1 MSSKNVWL
9 YENRINARE
18 LIDILKLGKEINKPV
33 CVLGASGCGK
43 TEIVEQFAEKE
54 YKGVCCTVILSHHDC
69 TELVGQGIP
78 FIEDGKVYM
87 KLSESALV
95 PMDKNFVG
103 ILFLDE
109 ITNINQSMAHCLYQ
123 LVNERKLAGRDLPKG
138 MQIVLAGNRTFDNGA
153 SQDLLGPLANRLLIC
168 ELEPHAKHWLE
179 DYADKVGIHPAVYQ
193 YVYDNND
200 KLYEYGSKDDC
211 PSFSSG
217 RSMKTASD
225 IFHKLEAGVINQKIA
240 SCAVDGVLGNDKF
253 LQIYPIY
260 ESCVKL
266 PKAIEVLER
275 TNTKKLDNVGMA
287 GIFSVLSG
295 CMFHLTQ
302 AIKENKSCSV
312 EYGKNLIRFMSEEL
326 IEEKEILVSFI
337 NKLCKVGQE
346 HDRPQFIMEIR
357 KDNPS
362 FVLLLK
368 DNMEFVQQ
376 LSKLIEGNNNK

>member
-1 MSSKNVWL
+1 MSNKAVWL
-9 YENRINARE
+9 YENRINTRE
-18 LIDILKLGKEINKPV
+18 LVDVLKLGKEINKPV
-33 CVLGASGCGK
+33 CILGPSGVGK

-54 YKGVCCTVILSHHDC
+54 YKGVCHTIILNHFDVC
-69 TELVGQGIP
+69 DLVGQGIP

-87 KLSESALV
+87 KLSESALI
-95 PMDKNFVG
+95 PMDEDFVG
-103 ILFLDE
+103 VLHLDE
-109 ITNINQSMAHCLYQ
+109 VTNVNTQMGQVLYQ
-123 LVNERKLAGRDLPKG
+123 LVNERKCGGRSLPKG
-138 MQIVLAGNRTFDNGA
+138 MQVVLSGNRVWDGGA
-153 SQDLLGPLANRLLIC
+153 SQDLLGPLANRLIIV
-168 ELEPHAKHWLE
+168 ELEPHASHWLE

-200 KLYEYGSKDDC
+200 KLYEYGTKDDC

-225 IFHKLEAGVINQKIA
+225 VFHKLEAGVINQKIA

-266 PKAIEVLER
+266 PKSIEILQG
-275 TNTKKLDNVGMA
+275 TNTKKLDNIGMA
-287 GIFSVLSG
+287 GIFSVLSS

-302 AIKENKSCSV
+302 SIKENKSCSV
-312 EYGKNLIRFMSEEL
+312 EYGKNLIRFMSDQL

-346 HDRPQFIMEIR
+346 HNRPQFIMEIR

-368 DNMEFVQQ
+368 DNMEFEQQ
-376 LSKLIEGNNNK
+376 LDKLIEGNK

>member
-1 MSSKNVWL
+1 MSNKAVWL
-9 YENRINARE
+9 YENRINTRE
-18 LIDILKLGKEINKPV
+18 LVDILKLGKEINKPV
-33 CVLGASGCGK
+33 CTLGPSGVGK

-54 YKGVCCTVILSHHDC
+54 YKGVCHTVILNHFDVC
-69 TELVGQGIP
+69 DLIGQGIP

-87 KLSESALV
+87 KLSESALI
-95 PMDKNFVG
+95 PMDEDFVG
-103 ILFLDE
+103 VLHLDE
-109 ITNINQSMAHCLYQ
+109 VTNVNTQMGQVLYQ
-123 LVNERKLAGRDLPKG
+123 LVNERKCGGRSLPKG
-138 MQIVLAGNRTFDNGA
+138 MQVILSGNRTFDNGA
-153 SQDLLGPLANRLLIC
+153 SQDLLGPLANRLIIV
-168 ELEPHAKHWLE
+168 ELEPNAKHWLE

-266 PKAIEVLER
+266 PKAIEILQG
-275 TNTKKLDNVGMA
+275 TNTKKLDNIGMA
-287 GIFSVLSG
+287 GIFSVLSS

-302 AIKENKSCSV
+302 SIKENQSCSV
-312 EYGKNLIRFMSEEL
+312 EYAVNFITFLGTEL
-326 IEEKEILVSFI
+326 MEEKELLCAYVSKLTNYCVDNNAGKVIL
-337 NKLCKVGQE
+337 E
-346 HDRPQFIMEIR
+346 TR
-357 KDNPS
+357 KKCPVFAN
-362 FVLLLK
+362 VLK
-368 DNMEFVQQ
+368 DNMLFEVQIEQ
-376 LSKLIEGNNNK
+376 LMKDTN

>member
-1 MSSKNVWL
+1 MSNKAVWL
-9 YENRINARE
+9 YENRINTRE
-18 LIDILKLGKEINKPV
+18 LVDILKLGKEINKPV
-33 CVLGASGCGK
+33 CILGPSGVGK
-43 TEIVEQFAEKE
+43 TEIVEQFAKKE
-54 YKGVCCTVILSHHDC
+54 YNGVCHTVILNHFDVC
-69 TELVGQGIP
+69 DLIGQGIP

-87 KLSESALV
+87 KLSESALI
-95 PMDKNFVG
+95 PMGEDFVG
-103 ILFLDE
+103 VLHLDE
-109 ITNINQSMAHCLYQ
+109 VTNVNTQMGQVLYQ
-123 LVNERKLAGRDLPKG
+123 LVNERKCGGRSLPKG
-138 MQIVLAGNRTFDNGA
+138 MQVVLSGNRVWDNGA

-179 DYADKVGIHPAVYQ
+179 DYADKVGVHPAVYQ

-225 IFHKLEAGVINQKIA
+225 IFHKLEAGIINQKIA
-240 SCAVDGVLGNDKF
+240 SVAVDGVLGNDKF

-266 PKAIEVLER
+266 PKAIEILER
-275 TNTKKLDNVGMA
+275 TNTKKLGNVGMA
-287 GIFSVLSG
+287 GIFSVLSS

-312 EYGKNLIRFMSEEL
+312 EYGKNLIRFMSDQL
-326 IEEKEILVSFI
+326 IEEKEVLVSFI

-346 HDRPQFIMEIR
+346 HNRPQYIMEIR

-368 DNMEFVQQ
+368 DNMEFEQQ
-376 LSKLIEGNNNK
+376 LNKLIEGNK

>member
-1 MSSKNVWL
+1 MSNKAVWL
-9 YENRINARE
+9 YENRINTRE
-18 LIDILKLGKEINKPV
+18 LVDILKLGKEINKPV
-33 CVLGASGCGK
+33 CVLGPSGVGK

-54 YKGVCCTVILSHHDC
+54 YKGVCHTIILKHHDS

-95 PMDKNFVG
+95 PMNEDFVG

-109 ITNINQSMAHCLYQ
+109 ITNIDNNMAHVLYQ
-123 LVNERKLAGRDLPKG
+123 LVNERKCGGRTLPKG
-138 MQIVLAGNRTFDNGA
+138 MQVVLAGNRVWDNGA
-153 SQDLLGPLANRLLIC
+153 SQDLLGPLANRLIIV
-168 ELEPHAKHWLE
+168 ELEPQAKHWLE
-179 DYADKVGIHPAVYQ
+179 DYADKVGVHPAVYQ

-200 KLYEYGSKDDC
+200 KLYEYGTKDDC

-225 IFHKLEAGVINQKIA
+225 IFFKFEEGLVSEKVAT
-240 SCAVDGVLGNDKF
+240 SAVDGCLGNKKF

-266 PKAIEVLER
+266 PKAIEILQG
-275 TNTKKLDNVGMA
+275 TNTKKVGNVGMA
-287 GIFSVLSG
+287 GIHSVLSS

-302 AIKENKSCSV
+302 SIKENNSCSV
-312 EYGKNLIRFMSEEL
+312 EYGKNLISFMSDQL

-337 NKLCKVGQE
+337 NRLCKVGQE
-346 HDRPQFIMEIR
+346 HNRPQYIMEIR

-368 DNMEFVQQ
+368 DNMEFEQQ
-376 LSKLIEGNNNK
+376 LNKLIEGNK